1 LPDLN
6 LEDSLRFAG
15 TLRVAGIDEAG
26 RGPLAGPVSAAA
38 VILPAGYSLEWLD
51 DSKKMSAA
59 RREKVFEALI
69 GDGQVEWALAYG
81 EVEEIEEINILRSTH
96 AAMARAAA
104 ELSPGPDYCLID
116 GLEVPGFPLPSN
128 GVVKGDGIS
137 LSIAAASVIA
147 KVSRDRRMLEY
158 AEEFPEYGFE
168 KHKGYGTKV
177 HLEALRIH
185 GPCRIHRKTFQPI
198 ADLLAAAAE
207 E

>member
-1 LPDLN
+1 MPDLN

-96 AAMARAAA
+96 AAMARA
-104 ELSPGPDYCLID
+104 P
-116 GLEVPGFPLPSN
+116 N
-128 GVVKGDGIS
+128 
-137 LSIAAASVIA
+137 
-147 KVSRDRRMLEY
+147 
-158 AEEFPEYGFE
+158 
-168 KHKGYGTKV
+168 
-177 HLEALRIH
+177 
-185 GPCRIHRKTFQPI
+185 
-198 ADLLAAAAE
+198 
-207 E
+207 